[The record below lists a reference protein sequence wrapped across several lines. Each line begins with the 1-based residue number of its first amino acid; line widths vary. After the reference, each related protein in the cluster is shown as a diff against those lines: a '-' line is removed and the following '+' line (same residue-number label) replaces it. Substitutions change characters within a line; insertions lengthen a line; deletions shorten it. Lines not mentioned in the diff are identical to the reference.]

1 MTKRK
6 DELER
11 LSEKYPDVVR
21 KLLDGGYSFQTCPFP
36 EGFASSPR
44 GQVTH
49 LSHIFRKTIRD
60 SETPE
65 RYPVFFINAVI
76 CDASHLEAG
85 WGVSVVFSVQLFHD
99 EPINLYLEQMQEWE
113 KLDMIYP
120 EEAFAQ
126 AALIALHNRDLIQ
139 QRRAKQNK

>member
-1 MTKRK
+1 MTVRK
-6 DELER
+6 HELDR
-11 LSEKYPDVVR
+11 LHEKYPEVVR
-21 KLLDGGYSFQTCPFP
+21 KLLDANYCFMSCPFP
-36 EGFASSPR
+36 EGFASSQR
-44 GQVTH
+44 GQVAH

-65 RYPVFFINAVI
+65 RFPVFFINAVI
-76 CDASHLEAG
+76 CDASQLEPG

-99 EPINLYLEQMQEWE
+99 EPINLYMEQMQEWE
-113 KLDMIYP
+113 KLDMQYP

-139 QRRAKQNK
+139 QRRAKQQK